1 MYNNHDFS
9 YYIHFEITG
18 DPCDLN
24 GCHWCNLFKNG
35 TFFVLSRIFI
45 PSQKGRQPIV
55 SLKKPINLPE
65 NENNFCNF
73 LQTSSL
79 MD

>member
-35 TFFVLSRIFI
+35 TIFVWSRIFF
-45 PSQKGRQPIV
+45 PTKKEAL
-55 SLKKPINLPE
+55 LKDNQL
-65 NENNFCNF
+65 
-73 LQTSSL
+73 LV
-79 MD
+79 